1 MLFLS
6 FRHLFLQ
13 LIENIH
19 QHASSLHSISSEDSL
34 MLQAPIAHYGQ
45 VRGEV
50 CPTPIDLSTMTTARI
65 ILLRSFRSLAK
76 TMCSFLLSILP
87 KTDCDEL
94 ELVNG
99 GTSADLS
106 SLFDFFA
113 HSSTCADK
121 TGPLQ
126 SFISKLK
133 PALRKVRKK
142 RNLFAHGHSLLPHEI
157 EDCLK
162 AVRLLIGKF
171 SKKQEMEDNQG
182 KTTALKEREP
192 MSLRELV
199 VGGLNSWPKENLG
212 KVNVLLDSPP
222 SSVSRLLYSTAQ
234 DLIGQDQLLQRLESF
249 FQKCLEETADT
260 TQKEAVRLLL
270 HGPPGV
276 GKTALVRALA
286 AQLERSF
293 PEQHSF
299 QASTEATLK
308 ADVVSFMEGLVPIA
322 AVEGSSWKN
331 SFRRHLSQTQTR
343 MLLVFEDVRSPS
355 LVMSLLPRHKHLVVF
370 TSFSEL
376 AWIEEGF
383 QIPEQVTTVPV
394 QGLSIENAMNL
405 LQHVALK
412 FGDRKKVDPFFSQID
427 KRRELCA
434 FLTRTGQNTPLA
446 IRLVA
451 FQLCHRGGDNLREVL
466 EELEAK
472 EGCLGRSVEDQKAAG
487 PVHVRG
493 FHHVVR
499 YTMEMLSGNKTAVA
513 LSYAFCLL
521 PSDGVARWFV
531 DLLGFHLGMKVR
543 EIEYAVNVLVQAGL
557 VTAKE
562 QTLVMH
568 HAIQKEVR
576 ELLVTA
582 GDETRNFV
590 AASIIS
596 TIESKVMAKGGPG
609 HSHGEAVLF
618 SSKCFANE
626 TEYIVYLE
634 RRMDNWI
641 SLELERVAE
650 SFLKHSTCLRLS
662 KTYIFRCIEYLG
674 SLLNR
679 RGRSTYAMEPFLWP
693 HPELQ
698 DAFASV
704 YKPHSSRAIS
714 ENFSGQCFIADM
726 ATVCTDRDKEQ
737 FAVLSDDASVEVF
750 VDRLLSFRR
759 CMTVF
764 YLAWMNVS
772 VSTLLEVYRKG
783 KNFRIITLLSR
794 AGKDMVELYD
804 PGSAEKVL
812 FSILE
817 AGSDHFTRE
826 CISWED
832 LLPILELIDNVATS
846 FYEQSLFS
854 KSVQWWEVSYL
865 LLNLIWGWHQPTTRV
880 LTLCLNVLRRIREQI
895 RSDLKYSGRPFNKRS
910 FLPVFVVWLHRGL
923 AIDDNYSLT
932 SEDSCLVVQIIANA
946 IDVLPHF
953 KSVSRVP
960 DLIDKL
966 HNRLMTW
973 INKQSQNTAP
983 NDSGLRVLK
992 DAFLLLLVVHL
1003 SNPTDSVEKISKMF
1017 LVEQLIK
1024 DLVSGSRI
1032 LPKSQR
1038 PSGDL
1043 QSWWKKLEYIV
1054 DFLFESSRKG
1064 EGVWPSVVNRVISE
1078 HLGSQMSEVCTSLS
1092 MPSED
1097 SGGAWTRNVKT
1108 SIGRVIDVLVR
1119 HLKSNGSHKN
1129 MLEHFQRLSDRWDKD
1144 SSDVLRTFLYETL
1157 SCF

>member
-6 FRHLFLQ
+6 FHLFLQ

-19 QHASSLHSISSEDSL
+19 QRASSLHSVSTEDSL
-34 MLQAPIAHYGQ
+34 TLQVPIVQYGQ
-45 VRGEV
+45 VRGRI
-50 CPTPIDLSTMTTARI
+50 CPSPIGVSTVTAADI

-76 TMCSFLLSILP
+76 TMCSFLQSILP
-87 KTDCDEL
+87 KMDRDEL
-94 ELVNG
+94 ELLNG
-99 GTSADLS
+99 CTSADLS

-113 HSSTCADK
+113 HSPTCADK

-126 SFISKLK
+126 SFISKQK

-162 AVRLLIGKF
+162 AVRLLIDKF
-171 SKKQEMEDNQG
+171 SKEQKMEENEG

-192 MSLRELV
+192 MSLKELV
-199 VGGLNSWPKENLG
+199 VGGLNSWPKENLCQ
-212 KVNVLLDSPP
+212 VNVLLDSPP
-222 SSVSRLLYSTAQ
+222 SCLSRLLYSTAQ
-234 DLIGQDQLLQRLESF
+234 DLIGRDELLQRLESL
-249 FQKCLEETADT
+249 FQKCLEETAVDT

-308 ADVVSFMEGLVPIA
+308 ADILSFFEGLVPMA
-322 AVEGSSWKN
+322 TVERSSWKN

-355 LVMSLLPRHKHLVVF
+355 LVMSLLPQHKHLVVF
-370 TSFSEL
+370 TSFSDL

-383 QIPEQVTTVPV
+383 QIPEQITSVPV

-405 LQHVALK
+405 LQQVALK
-412 FGDRKKVDPFFSQID
+412 FGDRKKVDSFFSQID

-434 FLTRTGQNTPLA
+434 FLTRTSQNTPLA

-499 YTMEMLSGNKTAVA
+499 YTMEMLSGNKSAVV

-543 EIEYAVNVLVQAGL
+543 VIEDGVNVLVQAGL

-576 ELLVTA
+576 ELLMTA

-626 TEYIVYLE
+626 TEYRVYLE

-662 KTYIFRCIEYLG
+662 KTYICRCIEYLG

-679 RGRSTYAMEPFLWP
+679 RGHSRYAMEPFLWP
-693 HPELQ
+693 HPELK

-704 YKPHSSRAIS
+704 YKAHSSRAIS
-714 ENFSGQCFIADM
+714 EKFSGQCFIGDM

-737 FAVLSDDASVEVF
+737 FAVLSDDAGVEVF

-759 CMTVF
+759 RVTVF

-794 AGKDMVELYD
+794 AGKDMVELDD

-832 LLPILELIDNVATS
+832 LLPILELIDDVATS
-846 FYEQSLFS
+846 FYKQSLFS

-880 LTLCLNVLRRIREQI
+880 LTSCLNVF
-895 RSDLKYSGRPFNKRS
+895 K
-910 FLPVFVVWLHRGL
+910 
-923 AIDDNYSLT
+923 
-932 SEDSCLVVQIIANA
+932 EDS
-946 IDVLPHF
+946 
-953 KSVSRVP
+953 
-960 DLIDKL
+960 
-966 HNRLMTW
+966 
-973 INKQSQNTAP
+973 
-983 NDSGLRVLK
+983 
-992 DAFLLLLVVHL
+992 
-1003 SNPTDSVEKISKMF
+1003 
-1017 LVEQLIK
+1017 
-1024 DLVSGSRI
+1024 
-1032 LPKSQR
+1032 
-1038 PSGDL
+1038 
-1043 QSWWKKLEYIV
+1043 
-1054 DFLFESSRKG
+1054 
-1064 EGVWPSVVNRVISE
+1064 
-1078 HLGSQMSEVCTSLS
+1078 
-1092 MPSED
+1092 
-1097 SGGAWTRNVKT
+1097 
-1108 SIGRVIDVLVR
+1108 
-1119 HLKSNGSHKN
+1119 
-1129 MLEHFQRLSDRWDKD
+1129 
-1144 SSDVLRTFLYETL
+1144 
-1157 SCF
+1157 